1 MVGRCD
7 PIDQEHIRDRTLEA
21 MGAKALVRK
30 VARGSVAERWGIRP
44 GDRLLSLN
52 GNRLRDVFDYQLL
65 IQEPELELL
74 MQRDGNLI
82 TLHILKEESQDLGI
96 EFENSLFDGVKKCNS
111 NCLFCFVDQM
121 PNGLRRTL
129 YFKDDDYRLSFLHG
143 NFITLNNLIPEEAER
158 IVKFRISPLYVSLHS
173 TSPQVRSFLMGTS
186 RAEHG
191 LRMLQYLDCQGVS
204 TNIQIVLCPGINDGT
219 VLESTLADLLFKYNH
234 INTVGIVPVARGN
247 HFHGHPRIVNCTPEK
262 AGELIETVERW
273 QQAFR
278 AKRGRNTVFAA
289 DEFFMLARKPFP
301 ERTYYD
307 HFEQLENGIG
317 LCRLFMDEAEAYL
330 EKMLSQARIG
340 GGAEKRAKM
349 TIRAPSLPL
358 LIVTGIAAKPVLSE
372 VLQKVLSI
380 YQMDVE
386 LLAVPNSSLGPRIT
400 VTGLL
405 FGKDII
411 EALSSSDCA
420 KRVVLLPDIIFNS
433 YGRTLDGM
441 SLHELKENT
450 GLSIRVV
457 RSEGKAFVQSIP
469 GRNTVGGKIDHDLSL
484 ESDTGK
490 TATMVKSKEEIAHV
504 CHQH

>member
-1 MVGRCD
+1 MEV
-7 PIDQEHIRDRTLEA
+7 
-21 MGAKALVRK
+21 KALVCK
-30 VARGSVAERWGIRP
+30 VARGSIAERWGIRP

-65 IQEPELELL
+65 VQEPELELL

-143 NFITLNNLIPEEAER
+143 NFITLNNLMPEEVER
-158 IVKFRISPLYVSLHS
+158 IVKFHISPLYVSLHS
-173 TSPQVRSFLMGTS
+173 TLPQVRSFLMGTS

-204 TNIQIVLCPGINDGT
+204 TNVQIVLCPGINEGT
-219 VLESTLADLLFKYNH
+219 VLERTLADLLFNYNYV
-234 INTVGIVPVARGN
+234 NTVGIVPVARGD

-262 AGELIETVERW
+262 AGKLIETVERW

-278 AKRGRNTVFAA
+278 AKKGRNTVFAA
-289 DEFFMLARKPFP
+289 DEFFVLTRRPFP

-317 LCRLFMDEAEAYL
+317 LCRLFMDEAETYL
-330 EKMLSQARIG
+330 EEMLSQAKIRDEH
-340 GGAEKRAKM
+340 GAEKRAKM
-349 TIRAPSLPL
+349 TIRAPSSPL
-358 LIVTGIAAKPVLSE
+358 LIVTGVAAKPVLSK
-372 VLQKVLSI
+372 VLQEVLSI
-380 YQMDVE
+380 YQVDVE
-386 LLAVPNSSLGPRIT
+386 LLAVRNSSLGPRIT

-411 EALSSSDCA
+411 EALSSSGYTR
-420 KRVVLLPDIIFNS
+420 RVVLLPDIIFNS
-433 YGRTLDGM
+433 HGRTLDGM
-441 SLHELKENT
+441 SLRDLKENT

-457 RSEGKAFVQSIP
+457 RSEGKAFVQSIL
-469 GRNTVGGKIDHDLSL
+469 GRNTLGGKRDHDLSL

>member
-289 DEFFMLARKPFP
+289 DEFFVLTRKPFP

-358 LIVTGIAAKPVLSE
+358 LIVTGITAKPVLSE

-469 GRNTVGGKIDHDLSL
+469 GRNTVGGKRDHDLSL

>member
-1 MVGRCD
+1 M
-7 PIDQEHIRDRTLEA
+7 E
-21 MGAKALVRK
+21 AKALVRK
-30 VARGSVAERWGIRP
+30 VARESVAERWGIRP

-65 IQEPELELL
+65 VQEPELELL

-129 YFKDDDYRLSFLHG
+129 YFKDDDYRLSFLYG
-143 NFITLNNLIPEEAER
+143 NFITLNNLTEEEAER

-191 LRMLQYLDCQGVS
+191 LRVLQYLDCQGVS
-204 TNIQIVLCPGINDGT
+204 TNIQIVLCPGINDET
-219 VLESTLADLLFKYNH
+219 VLESTLADLLFNYSH

-247 HFHGHPRIVNCTPEK
+247 HFHGHPRIVNCTSEK
-262 AGELIETVERW
+262 AVELIETVERW

-289 DEFFMLARKPFP
+289 DEFFVLARRPFP
-301 ERTYYD
+301 ERNYYD

-330 EKMLSQARIG
+330 EKMLSQAKIG

-349 TIRAPSLPL
+349 TIRAPSFPL
-358 LIVTGIAAKPVLSE
+358 LIITGIAAKPVLSE

-386 LLAVPNSSLGPRIT
+386 LLAVPNRSLGPRIT
-400 VTGLL
+400 VSGLL

-411 EALSSSDCA
+411 EALSSSGCT

-433 YGRTLDGM
+433 HGRTLDGM
-441 SLHELKENT
+441 SLRDLKENT

-457 RSEGKAFVQSIP
+457 RSEGKAFVQSIL
-469 GRNTVGGKIDHDLSL
+469 GRNTLGGKRDHDLSL

-504 CHQH
+504 YHQH

>member
-1 MVGRCD
+1 
-7 PIDQEHIRDRTLEA
+7 
-21 MGAKALVRK
+21 
-30 VARGSVAERWGIRP
+30 
-44 GDRLLSLN
+44 
-52 GNRLRDVFDYQLL
+52 
-65 IQEPELELL
+65 
-74 MQRDGNLI
+74 
-82 TLHILKEESQDLGI
+82 
-96 EFENSLFDGVKKCNS
+96 
-111 NCLFCFVDQM
+111 
-121 PNGLRRTL
+121 GLRRTL

-158 IVKFRISPLYVSLHS
+158 IVKFRISPLCVSLHS

-330 EKMLSQARIG
+330 EKMLSQAKIG

-411 EALSSSDCA
+411 E
-420 KRVVLLPDIIFNS
+420 
-433 YGRTLDGM
+433 
-441 SLHELKENT
+441 
-450 GLSIRVV
+450 V
-457 RSEGKAFVQSIP
+457 R
-469 GRNTVGGKIDHDLSL
+469 
-484 ESDTGK
+484 
-490 TATMVKSKEEIAHV
+490 
-504 CHQH
+504 